1 MELNMNSTA
10 YTMCMENY
18 RLMSLDQ
25 PREDRLHYQQYAMEA
40 TTKSAK
46 TSGYMLSKL
55 YRSIIGRS
63 GVNFGKVP
71 ESKGDITKYMRY
83 ELICECLD
91 TLDRMLKQYQVEEL
105 QLAHKLIDTLV
116 VLRKDFEYGYKT
128 GNEFLKTTYCTM
140 VFALHQIINIC
151 IVIYTDHLIANREGK
166 PYKSTIDSQN
176 LIVVKNIKDFLRMY
190 ESGEWAHIMKG
201 ITRDSREL
209 MGEFGQFADSD
220 IGKAAHFIISAAS
233 QGGIAYGAVKGV
245 SRLKSVYNDV
255 DSAVKK
261 AAAVADA
268 GGNPE
273 EILNGIGKA
282 SKAFYDTVNRGRE
295 FMFNPVNM
303 RKVQGTFT
311 TKGKIVII
319 IVAIIAALFIIRNL
333 ISLFYKGAYGIR
345 DVINHEEAF
354 LKAHAE
360 AEKENGN
367 NFAYAFQSKFLNAL
381 IGLRDLIDR
390 RIIKDDATGKKEIAK
405 ENREDFSYNNLRT
418 IASAADTPDTSEPS
432 DGSGSD
438 FELV

>member
-1 MELNMNSTA
+1 MELNRNSAA

-40 TTKSAK
+40 TVKSAK

-63 GVNFGKVP
+63 GLNFGKVP

-83 ELICECLD
+83 ELICDCLD

-105 QLAHKLIDTLV
+105 QLAHRLFDTLV
-116 VLRKDFEYGYKT
+116 ILRKDFEYGYKT

-151 IVIYTDHLIANREGK
+151 IVIYTDHLVANREGT
-166 PYKSTIDSQN
+166 PYKSTLDSQN
-176 LIVVKNIKDFLRMY
+176 LIVVKNIKDFIKMY
-190 ESGEWAHIMKG
+190 ESGEWAYIMKG

-209 MGEFGQFADSD
+209 IGEFSQFSDSD
-220 IGKAAHFIISAAS
+220 MGKALHFVISTAAQGGLVYGAIKGIPRIANVKIGKSGATIGAS
-233 QGGIAYGAVKGV
+233 
-245 SRLKSVYNDV
+245 
-255 DSAVKK
+255 
-261 AAAVADA
+261 VADA
-268 GGNPE
+268 WSKFATVGH
-273 EILNGIGKA
+273 GIPA
-282 SKAFYDTVNRGRE
+282 
-295 FMFNPVNM
+295 
-303 RKVQGTFT
+303 KVL
-311 TKGKIVII
+311 IVV
-319 IVAIIAALFIIRNL
+319 VALIAALFIIRNL
-333 ISLFYKGAYGIR
+333 ISLFYKGAYTIR
-345 DVINHEEAF
+345 DVVNHEEAF

-381 IGLRDLIDR
+381 VGLRDLIDR

-418 IASAADTPDTSEPS
+418 IATEPDTPDDAGPS

>member
-140 VFALHQIINIC
+140 VFALHQMINIC

-166 PYKSTIDSQN
+166 PYASTINSKD
-176 LIVVKNIKDFLRMY
+176 LIVVKNVKDFIRMY
-190 ESGEWAHIMKG
+190 ESGEWAYMMKS

-209 MGEFGQFADSD
+209 VGDIAQFADSD
-220 IGKAAHFIISAAS
+220 MGKALHFLIGAAT
-233 QGGIAYGAVKGV
+233 QGGLVYGAI
-245 SRLKSVYNDV
+245 
-255 DSAVKK
+255 K
-261 AAAVADA
+261 AAPKIAAIELKNGKTLGANVVAGWDKFA
-268 GGNPE
+268 KMG
-273 EILNGIGKA
+273 NGIP
-282 SKAFYDTVNRGRE
+282 SKIAIA
-295 FMFNPVNM
+295 
-303 RKVQGTFT
+303 
-311 TKGKIVII
+311 IVVV
-319 IVAIIAALFIIRNL
+319 IVALFIIRNL
-333 ISLFYKGAYGIR
+333 IAVFYKGAYSIR
-345 DVINHEEAF
+345 DVVNHEEAF
-354 LKAHAE
+354 LKAHVE

-381 IGLRDLIDR
+381 IGIRDLIDR
-390 RIIKDDATGKKEIAK
+390 RIIKDDAAGKKEIAK
-405 ENREDFSYNNLRT
+405 ENREDFSYNNLRE
-418 IASAADTPDTSEPS
+418 IANTPDSPDTGDPTT
-432 DGSGSD
+432 DAGSD